1 MATNDDADAGG
12 GPIITA
18 AGAAAVSDAR
28 RSGSRSGGSSSS
40 FDEPTGIRRV
50 GRYAL
55 LLLITFIVVF
65 PVYTTVIASLKPGDE
80 VLVNPLLPTA
90 FTFDV
95 LVDAWNEGRLGRYL
109 FNSFVVAAVV
119 TVAQVVTSVL
129 AAYAFAIL
137 EFPGKRVLFLA
148 FVATLLVPLE
158 ATLVVNL
165 ETVDSLGWLNTYQGL
180 AVPFLATA
188 FGVFLLR
195 QVFMTLPRDLR
206 DAAAID
212 GVGHFGFLRHV
223 AVPLVRPTIG
233 ALALFS
239 FLGTWNQY
247 LWPNL
252 VVNEADMNT
261 VQSGLRL
268 LARSSLS
275 EPNLVMAGTVI
286 AAIPIF
292 AALFL
297 FQRQLVRGLTAGAV
311 KG

>member
-1 MATNDDADAGG
+1 MATDLIDDV
-12 GPIITA
+12 PEHA
-18 AGAAAVSDAR
+18 AELGASTPGR
-28 RSGSRSGGSSSS
+28 RSTKPSGGISSA
-40 FDEPTGIRRV
+40 FDEPTGAGKV

-55 LLLITFIVVF
+55 LLLVTFVVVF

-80 VLVNPLLPTA
+80 VLVNPLVPTA
-90 FTFDV
+90 FTLDV
-95 LVDAWNEGRLGRYL
+95 LADAWNEGRLGRYL
-109 FNSFVVAAVV
+109 FNSFVVAVLV
-119 TVAQVVTSVL
+119 TAAQVVTSIL
-129 AAYAFAIL
+129 AAYAFALL
-137 EFPGKRVLFLA
+137 EFPGKRVLFLV

-165 ETVDSLGWLNTYQGL
+165 QTVDSLGWLNTYQGL

-188 FGVFLLR
+188 FGVFLMR
-195 QVFMTLPRDLR
+195 QVLLTLPRDLR

-212 GVGHFGFLRHV
+212 GVGHLGFLRHV

-252 VVNEADMNT
+252 VINEADMNT

-268 LARSSLS
+268 LSQSSLS

-286 AAIPIF
+286 AAVPIF
-292 AALFL
+292 LALFL

>member
-1 MATNDDADAGG
+1 MATELTDDLTLPVPGEVASA
-12 GPIITA
+12 T
-18 AGAAAVSDAR
+18 R
-28 RSGSRSGGSSSS
+28 RRRPMQS
-40 FDEPTGIRRV
+40 FDEPTGARRL
-50 GRYAL
+50 GRYVL
-55 LLLITFIVVF
+55 LCIITFVVVF
-65 PVYTTVIASLKPGDE
+65 PVYTTVIAALKPGSE
-80 VLVNPLLPTA
+80 VLKNPLLPTTV
-90 FTFDV
+90 TFDV
-95 LVDAWNEGRLGRYL
+95 LIKAWNEGNLSRYL
-109 FNSFVVAAVV
+109 LNSFIVATVV
-119 TVAQVVTSVL
+119 TAAQVVTSVL

-137 EFPGKRVLFLA
+137 EFPGKRVIFLL
-148 FVATLLVPLE
+148 FVATLLVPAE

-165 ETVDSLGWLNTYQGL
+165 DTIDGLGWLNTYQGL

-188 FGVFLLR
+188 FGIFLLR
-195 QVFMTLPRDLR
+195 QVFLTLPRDLR

-212 GVGHFGFLRHV
+212 GVGHLGFLLHV

-252 VVNEADMNT
+252 VINEAEMNT

-268 LARSSLS
+268 LKSTSLA

-292 AALFL
+292 VALFV

>member
-1 MATNDDADAGG
+1 MATETVGAVAVDDDEVGVTHHALDRKV
-12 GPIITA
+12 PNT
-18 AGAAAVSDAR
+18 
-28 RSGSRSGGSSSS
+28 
-40 FDEPTGIRRV
+40 FDTPTGIRKA
-50 GRYAL
+50 GRYL
-55 LLLITFIVVF
+55 LLAVVAVIVVF
-65 PVYTTVIASLKPGDE
+65 PIYTTVIASLKPGDK
-80 VLVNPLLPTA
+80 VFVDPLLPDG
-90 FTFDV
+90 FTLEV
-95 LVDAWNEGRLGRYL
+95 YRDAWTSGRLGRYL
-109 FNSFVVAAVV
+109 FNSTVVALVV
-119 TVAQVVTSVL
+119 TVFQVVTSVL
-129 AAYAFAIL
+129 AGYAFAL
-137 EFPGKRVLFLA
+137 LRFPGRNLFFAL
-148 FVATLLVPLE
+148 FIATLLVPLE

-165 ETVDSLGWLNTYQGL
+165 ETIDGLGWLNSYQGL
-180 AVPFLATA
+180 TVPFLATA

-239 FLGTWNQY
+239 FLGSWNQY

-252 VVNEADMNT
+252 VVTDEDWHT

-268 LARSSLS
+268 LSKSNLDQ
-275 EPNLVMAGTVI
+275 PNLVMAGTVI

-292 AALFL
+292 IVLFL